1 MPAGQTAGAPA
12 TLTELLAVP
21 GVTEHHELRSRF
33 GFMAFHGGNLE
44 RATDRIARAAA
55 DRAGASFYGVVQG
68 PGVRHHLAST
78 RFDPAESPALA
89 AFVEHCDVVVAV
101 HGYGR
106 RGRWT
111 EVLVGGRNRDLA
123 ADVVRPLRRRL
134 PEYRFADRLD
144 DIPKPLRGQHRD
156 NPCNLTRGGG
166 VQLELP
172 PRLRGLTPMANH
184 WPGADRAVEFS
195 HLHRLVDGLAEAAT
209 RWELAQAGSGHA
221 DTVAQ

>member
-1 MPAGQTAGAPA
+1 MVAGTKAGAPA
-12 TLTELLAVP
+12 SLTELLAVP
-21 GVTEHHELRSRF
+21 GVTEHHELRGRF

-44 RATDRIARAAA
+44 RATDHIARAAA
-55 DRAGASFYGVVQG
+55 ERAGASLYAVVQE

-89 AFVEHCDVVVAV
+89 AFVEHCDVVVAI

-111 EVLVGGRNRDLA
+111 DVLVGGRNRPLA

-134 PEYRFADRLD
+134 PQYRFADDLD
-144 DIPKPLRGQHRD
+144 DIPKPLRGQHRA

-172 PRLRGLTPMANH
+172 PRLRGLTPMADH
-184 WPGADRAVEFS
+184 WPGADQAPAFS
-195 HLHRLVDGLAEAAT
+195 HLHRLVDGLAAAALD
-209 RWELAQAGSGHA
+209 WQAGRATGRPASP
-221 DTVAQ
+221 AQ